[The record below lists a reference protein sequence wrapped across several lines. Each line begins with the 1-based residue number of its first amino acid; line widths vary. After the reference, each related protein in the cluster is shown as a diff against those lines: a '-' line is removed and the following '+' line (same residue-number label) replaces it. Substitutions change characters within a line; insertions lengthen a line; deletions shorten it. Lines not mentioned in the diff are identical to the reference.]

1 MSKSVLLSRRVSG
14 ISVPSDQVF
23 VIYGAPGSGKTT
35 LASTFPK
42 TKDAPMLYIDILEG
56 GSKVISKKDLELID
70 NVSIDT
76 FEELDS
82 VLNDVYNGYAI
93 DDAGKK
99 VPVKYSTIVIDTIT
113 NLEYILKEHIK
124 QAHNKSDMTLQLWG
138 KTKDNSEFIF
148 NLLKKLHQKTGAIV
162 VAIAHEKKIEDEEDP
177 SFNKIIPSL
186 MVSASNTLC
195 AKASYVWYTKVEN
208 VHTSKDD
215 GTVETE
221 TVFNTYIDAYP
232 YLVTKCRKPK
242 AFTIKSKV
250 TDLTYDKF
258 KSNVLDKL

>member
-14 ISVPSDQVF
+14 TDVPSDQVF

-35 LASTFPK
+35 LARTFPK

-99 VPVKYSTIVIDTIT
+99 VPIKYSTIVIDTIT

-138 KTKDNSEFIF
+138 KARDNSEFIF
-148 NLLKKLHQKTGAIV
+148 NLLKKLHQKTSFFTRSFVRYYSSASL
-162 VAIAHEKKIEDEEDP
+162 IASVGHTSVQEP
-177 SFNKIIPSL
+177 QSVHFSGSTTYLSSPSL
-186 MVSASNTLC
+186 MASAGHSSAQRPQLIHSSLIT
-195 AKASYVWYTKVEN
+195 
-208 VHTSKDD
+208 
-215 GTVETE
+215 
-221 TVFNTYIDAYP
+221 
-232 YLVTKCRKPK
+232 
-242 AFTIKSKV
+242 
-250 TDLTYDKF
+250 
-258 KSNVLDKL
+258 